1 MEQVGL
7 LGLLEQQKICGEL
20 LMETVPGWQTEI
32 MGPSSPHRMELPG
45 IIGLLLL
52 GQQKNSMK
60 LSTKTVPSWHLVIVE
75 PSAPHRMEQLGI
87 TGLQVPQIISQV
99 APTEIVYS

>member
-1 MEQVGL
+1 
-7 LGLLEQQKICGEL
+7 
-20 LMETVPGWQTEI
+20 METVPGWQTEI
-32 MGPSSPHRMELPG
+32 MDPSSPLRMELPG
-45 IIGLLLL
+45 IIGLLIL

-60 LSTKTVPSWHLVIVE
+60 LSTKTGPSWHLVIVE
-75 PSAPHRMEQLGI
+75 PSAPHQMEQLGI